1 MPRPDQFRKRV
12 VALLQEAGKPLH
24 YTEIG
29 RRLKEE
35 GLWKDVKEPEKIAK
49 IRLSA
54 LARWERSPVVAL
66 GRGFYGLR
74 EAENASPEAPPG

>member
-1 MPRPDQFRKRV
+1 MPRPDRFRKKV
-12 VALLQEAGKPLH
+12 LALLKEAGRPLH

-29 RRLKEE
+29 RLLKED

-54 LARWERSPVVAL
+54 LARWHRSPVVAL
-66 GRGFYGLR
+66 GKGFDALR
-74 EAENASPEAPPG
+74 EEADLP